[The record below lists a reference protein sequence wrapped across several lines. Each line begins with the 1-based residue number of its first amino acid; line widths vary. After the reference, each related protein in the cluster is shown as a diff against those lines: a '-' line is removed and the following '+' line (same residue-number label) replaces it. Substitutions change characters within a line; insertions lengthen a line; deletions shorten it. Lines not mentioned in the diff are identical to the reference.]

1 MKRILP
7 GLAMACLVMGCA
19 EPGAPPP
26 TVSSPE
32 AAPPAESSPENPAI
46 DEAVT
51 YTTVSLKIPGMH

>member
-7 GLAMACLVMGCA
+7 GLAMACLVTGCA
-19 EPGAPPP
+19 EPSAPLP
-26 TVSSPE
+26 TVSSP
-32 AAPPAESSPENPAI
+32 AESSPVTPAV